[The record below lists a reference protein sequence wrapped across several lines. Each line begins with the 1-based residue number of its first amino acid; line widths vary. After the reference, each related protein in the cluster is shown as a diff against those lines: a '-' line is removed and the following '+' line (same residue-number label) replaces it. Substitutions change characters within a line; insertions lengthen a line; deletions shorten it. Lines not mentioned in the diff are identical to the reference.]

1 MYKGPS
7 ETAGNLRNGIIARTT
22 PRVASQDTPYCQ
34 SQPLERS
41 MLPYGLP
48 GIFRAGWLKAA

>member
-1 MYKGPS
+1 MGPND
-7 ETAGNLRNGIIARTT
+7 TVGNLRHGVIARTT
-22 PRVASQDTPYCQ
+22 PRVASQDTPYSQ